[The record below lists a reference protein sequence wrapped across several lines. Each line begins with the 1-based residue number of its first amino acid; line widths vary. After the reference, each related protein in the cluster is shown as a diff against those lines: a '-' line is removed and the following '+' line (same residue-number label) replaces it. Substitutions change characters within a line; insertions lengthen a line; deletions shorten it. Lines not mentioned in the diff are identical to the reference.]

1 MSKFSLTEPT
11 AVAGFGKTGRAVLDF
26 LLTGRSQDGPPIYL
40 YNDSPVTDKE
50 ALKAKEIFESKN
62 VTFLIGEK
70 QFERLQTVNRI
81 VLSPGVNGRAPRFD
95 RLRRQGVEI
104 ISEIE
109 LAFRLIEA
117 PVIAVTGTNGKST
130 TVSLIHHFLTSCGFD
145 SFLAGNIGQPVI
157 SEVDKISANSVV
169 VLEVSSF
176 QLEEVLQFR
185 PHIGVIL
192 NVTPDQLDRYPD
204 MEAYLAAKLNLVGN
218 QGENDYLVLNH
229 DDVVLREQ
237 EKENRYGNATQ
248 IWFTRSAG
256 GPGTEDGSRSPDN
269 SVWIS
274 GNTLHIKRAGVSE
287 SLSLEKNPLRG
298 VHNLENI
305 LAAAAAAGL
314 AGAPIEGIEKSLP
327 LFKGLPH
334 RMESAGKIGDV
345 EFINDSKATNVDA
358 ALKSIGSI
366 DEPMVV
372 ILGGKDKGGDF
383 SMLGPLI
390 SERVEHVLLVGH
402 AADTIRRQL
411 EQEVK
416 NNDLQRKMHGVEDF
430 YEAVAK
436 GCQLLEKKGGVVL
449 LAPACASFDMFKNF
463 EHRGEVFK
471 EAVER
476 LKKKAGTANV
486 S

>member
-1 MSKFSLTEPT
+1 MSKFSVTEPT
-11 AVAGFGKTGRAVLDF
+11 AVVGFGKTGRAVLDF
-26 LLTGRSQDGPPIYL
+26 LLAGRKKEETPIYL
-40 YNDSPVTDKE
+40 YNDAPVTDGE
-50 ALKAKEIFESKN
+50 ALKAKEIYEN
-62 VTFLIGEK
+62 NNITFLIGEK
-70 QFERLQTVNRI
+70 QFERLQTVTRI

-157 SEVDKISANSVV
+157 SEVEKISANSVV

-185 PHIGVIL
+185 PHISVIL
-192 NVTPDQLDRYPD
+192 NVTPDHLDRYPD

-218 QGENDYLVLNH
+218 QGENDYLVLNR
-229 DDVVLREQ
+229 DDEVLRERV
-237 EKENRYGNATQ
+237 KENRYGNAKQ
-248 IWFTRSAG
+248 IWFTRSTG
-256 GPGTEDGSRSPDN
+256 GPGTEDGSKVPDN
-269 SVWIS
+269 NVWIS
-274 GNTLHIKRAGVSE
+274 GNALHMKREGVSE
-287 SLSLEKNPLRG
+287 SISLEKNPLRG

-305 LAAAAAAGL
+305 LAATAAARL

-327 LFKGLPH
+327 RFRGLPH
-334 RMESAGKIGDV
+334 RMESAGKIGNI

-383 SMLGPLI
+383 RMLGPLI

-416 NNDLQRKMHGVEDF
+416 NNDLQGKMHGVENFD
-430 YEAVAK
+430 EAVEK
-436 GCQLLEKKGGVVL
+436 GRQLLAKKGGVVL

-476 LKKKAGTANV
+476 LKKKIGAAA
-486 S
+486 SS